1 MTDTIITANKSAKR
15 VWMRD
20 FVNHRIADRGLRMV
34 GDYVTAHTKSTF
46 ECADGHQWD
55 VMPNSVLRGVGCSH
69 CTKNAKLTKEI
80 VNERIS
86 DRGLR
91 MVGEYV
97 NAITKSTFGCAD
109 GHRWDA
115 RPDSVM
121 HRSGCP
127 FCSGRRRD

>member
-46 ECADGHQWD
+46 ECADGH
-55 VMPNSVLRGVGCSH
+55 
-69 CTKNAKLTKEI
+69 
-80 VNERIS
+80 
-86 DRGLR
+86 
-91 MVGEYV
+91 
-97 NAITKSTFGCAD
+97 
-109 GHRWDA
+109 RWDA